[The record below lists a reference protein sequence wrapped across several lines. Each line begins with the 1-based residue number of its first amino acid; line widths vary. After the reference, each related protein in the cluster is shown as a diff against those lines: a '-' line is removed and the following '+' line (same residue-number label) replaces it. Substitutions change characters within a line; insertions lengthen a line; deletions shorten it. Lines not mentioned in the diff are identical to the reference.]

1 MAGAE
6 LEGVWRRFGSF
17 AAVADLTL
25 NIRDGEFLVLLGPS
39 GCGKTTSLRMLA
51 GLERP
56 SEGVIRLD
64 GRVVNDVAPGDRD
77 TAMVFQSYALY
88 PHMTV
93 SRNLSFGPRV
103 RGEDRTTIAH
113 RIAHVA
119 GVLGLENLLNRR
131 PSELSGGQRQ
141 RVALGRAMLRQPKLF
156 LMDEPLSNLD
166 AALRGQV
173 RAELIRLHQKLGV
186 TTVYVT
192 HDQTEAMAMADRIA
206 VMFDGRLQQAA
217 SPEDIFD
224 DPVNL
229 MVATFIGSPKMNL
242 VSGSIQP
249 HDDGRLSVKLLGCEL
264 FLPAGARLRPGH
276 EGPQDVMLGIRPTDF
291 TLGGGRNVEAS
302 EIFTGT
308 VDLVEPMGAETF
320 VALNCADQILSCRAP
335 GRERMTVGEQ
345 VAFSLDRRFIY
356 AFDPATGIALID
368 RSGFATRNGRRK
380 AD

>member
-25 NIRDGEFLVLLGPS
+25 NVRDGEFLVLLGPS

-56 SEGVIRLD
+56 TEGVIRLD

-77 TAMVFQSYALY
+77 AAMVFQSYALY

-103 RGEDRTTIAH
+103 RGEDRNTIAQ
-113 RIAHVA
+113 RIKQVA

-173 RAELIRLHQKLGV
+173 RAELIRLHQKLAV

-242 VSGSIQP
+242 VSGSLQP
-249 HDDGRLSVKLLGCEL
+249 HDDGRLSVKLLGSEL

-276 EGPQDVMLGIRPTDF
+276 EGPQDVTLGIRPTDF
-291 TLGGGRNVEAS
+291 ALGGGRNVEAS
-302 EIFTGT
+302 EKFTGI

-320 VALNCADQILSCRAP
+320 VALNCADQILSCRVS
-335 GRERMTVGEQ
+335 GREHMTVGEQ

-356 AFDPATGIALID
+356 AFDPATGVALID
-368 RSGFATRNGRRK
+368 RSGFATRNGRGK